1 MKKEGKME
9 MANIGIV
16 NALIRI
22 TFGLTMLAWATA
34 KMTRRP
40 WCASYLIVAVLAAMK
55 VGEGITRFCPMT
67 ALFENNRREQ
77 AIRIKDETTFNPT

>member
-1 MKKEGKME
+1 
-9 MANIGIV
+9 MANIGVV

-34 KMTRRP
+34 KMARRP
-40 WCASYLIVAVLAAMK
+40 WCTSYLVVALLAAMK

-67 ALFENNRREQ
+67 ALFENYRRDQ
-77 AIRIKDETTFNPT
+77 AIRIKDEATINPTSKRDWRL

>member
-9 MANIGIV
+9 MANIGIA

-22 TFGLTMLAWATA
+22 TFGLTMLAWATS

-40 WCASYLIVAVLAAMK
+40 WCASYLIVALLAAMK
-55 VGEGITRFCPMT
+55 VGEGITRFCPIT

-77 AIRIKDETTFNPT
+77 AIRIKGETMFNPT

>member
-1 MKKEGKME
+1 MS
-9 MANIGIV
+9 NIGIV

-40 WCASYLIVAVLAAMK
+40 WCASYLIIALLAAMK

-67 ALFENNRREQ
+67 ALLENCRREQ
-77 AIRIKDETTFNPT
+77 AIRIKEDATINPT

>member
-1 MKKEGKME
+1 MP

-22 TFGLTMLAWATA
+22 TLGLTMLAWSTA

-40 WCASYLIVAVLAAMK
+40 WCASYLLVALLAAMK

-67 ALFENNRREQ
+67 ALFENYRREQ
-77 AIRIKDETTFNPT
+77 AIRIKEDAAINPT